1 MVNMREDC
9 QFLKDVNGAE
19 NFGGMSKG
27 LWNLAVCKGQV
38 KLFSK
43 GIKPTKNWRLKDV
56 KNYFGLSG
64 GTNKVLAQLTQLQAI
79 ITGKY
84 IISHKDINLTNERS

>member
-9 QFLKDVNGAE
+9 QFLKDVNGSE
-19 NFGGMSKG
+19 NFGGLSKG
-27 LWNLAVCKGQV
+27 LYNLIVCKGQV

-56 KNYFGLSG
+56 KGYFGLG
-64 GTNKVLAQLTQLQAI
+64 GSTDKILAQLEQLQTI
-79 ITGKY
+79 I
-84 IISHKDINLTNERS
+84 KDINLTNERS

>member
-9 QFLKDVNGAE
+9 QFLKDVNGVE
-19 NFGGMSKG
+19 NFGGLSKG
-27 LWNLAVCKGQV
+27 LYNLIVCKGQV

-56 KNYFGLSG
+56 KRYFGLSG
-64 GTNKVLAQLTQLQAI
+64 GTDKVLAQLIQLQTI
-79 ITGKY
+79 I
-84 IISHKDINLTNERS
+84 KDINLTNERS